1 MDPNAFLMGAAVPSM
16 RWDAPGVRLSG
27 RVVHRETRL
36 QTVFGTGEVKKWPSG
51 DPMYQLVVHVQTTW
65 RDPSIENDN
74 GVRAVYIKGKLF
86 TDAVRDAV
94 RAAGA
99 PGVEVGGM
107 IEIVYTGD
115 DMTSKAPIKPK
126 MYQVRY
132 QAAPPQ
138 YQDHQSGGYI
148 PPGTYANLPP
158 APPGGGWGAPSQ
170 STAYPTQV
178 PYQQDGQWA
187 SQQPRQQPGP
197 PVYLQHTPAAHHEQ
211 GPPPEWAQPAPAPV
225 ADPAPT
231 MSTLAHIRANR
242 DAPTSGQPFGDVEPA
257 F

>member
-16 RWDAPGVRLSG
+16 RWDSPGVRLSG

-74 GVRAVYIKGKLF
+74 GVRAIYVKGKLF

-107 IEIVYTGD
+107 IDVVYTGD
-115 DMTSKAPIKPK
+115 DMSSKAPIKPK

-138 YQDHQSGGYI
+138 QSQQGY
-148 PPGTYANLPP
+148 GQ
-158 APPGGGWGAPSQ
+158 PS
-170 STAYPTQV
+170 TQG
-178 PYQQDGQWA
+178 YQQYGQPQQPNGWVA
-187 SQQPRQQPGP
+187 NQYPNSMPAQPRQQAGP

-211 GPPPEWAQPAPAPV
+211 GPPPEWAAPAPMPEPDPWPAPAPM

-231 MSTLAHIRANR
+231 MSTLAHIRASR
-242 DAPTSGQPFGDVEPA
+242 DAPTLGQPFGDMEPA